1 MSELPCVSCDTDIPA
16 EASNCPHCGQRQL
29 TRRTA
34 VAYVG
39 VAFPVLF
46 VSVGLALALGV
57 PGVVDATVGAT
68 GLAACLLVAY
78 CLTGLALGHAYTRR
92 QRRIE
97 ATAPA
102 AATPTE
108 ENAQ

>member
-29 TRRTA
+29 TRTTAITYVA
-34 VAYVG
+34 VAL
-39 VAFPVLF
+39 PVVF
-46 VSVGLALALGV
+46 CSVGLALVLGV

-68 GLAACLLVAY
+68 GLVACLLVTY
-78 CLTGLALGHAYTRR
+78 CLTGLALGHAYAKR
-92 QRRIE
+92 QRRID
-97 ATAPA
+97 A
-102 AATPTE
+102 AAPTPATPAD